1 MRLLITILF
10 ILPLQLF
17 GQPSSLLSR
26 PFQKAFNYSLSYGNR
41 GGGSFYSVGYS
52 LSNRYGMSN
61 IEIGHRRM
69 SAGLYMVNNEPFV
82 INAQNDDV
90 YVGGNY
96 IFRHKDIK
104 RLIPTV
110 GMGIDV
116 RTGSEL
122 MAKVGLD
129 YQVSYPFYVSLS
141 YVNMKNE
148 HNLFCGVKIYLY

>member
-1 MRLLITILF
+1 VRILITILF

-26 PFQKAFNYSLSYGNR
+26 PLQKAFNYSLSYGNR

-52 LSNRYGMSN
+52 LSNRYGISN
-61 IEIGHRRM
+61 IEIGRQRM
-69 SAGLYMVNNEPFV
+69 SVGLYMVNDKPFV
-82 INAQNDDV
+82 INAQSDDV

-104 RLIPTV
+104 RLVPTI

-122 MAKVGLD
+122 MAKVSLD
-129 YQVSYPFYVSLS
+129 YQVSYPFYVSVS
-141 YVNMKNE
+141 YFNLKNE
-148 HNLFCGVKIYLY
+148 HNLFCGVKLYLY